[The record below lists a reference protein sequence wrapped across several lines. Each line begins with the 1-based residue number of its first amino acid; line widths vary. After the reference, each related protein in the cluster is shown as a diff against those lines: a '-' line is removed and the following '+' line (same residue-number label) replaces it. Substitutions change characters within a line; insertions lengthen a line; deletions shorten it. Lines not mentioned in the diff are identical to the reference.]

1 MLFWHSYHAFIPG
14 PECVQCGEV
23 PKRRVHLD
31 LVELQR
37 NLLHCYGVQDTG
49 RDSKW
54 DLRVLLRRLLRL
66 QPRLWTDEQPE
77 QHVHRAGHLHPW
89 HRCRPMHLQD
99 LSFWD
104 SLQVEAG
111 IYQSYSH
118 STCRQ
123 AIAKPTPTLYLNNII
138 YHYSLSG
145 DAKYDAVTAA
155 SPFYTGHCI
164 EDSLNIASP
173 GHASPPEICGVNTG
187 QHMFIPMDTCVTIN
201 INIGTSAG
209 TRSW

>member
-1 MLFWHSYHAFIPG
+1 MLRQNSIQNDLIDLIQDLTSEVSQKNPESWIFCWQFYHAFIPG

-31 LVELQR
+31 VFELQR
-37 NLLHCYGVQDTG
+37 NVLHCYGVQDTG
-49 RDSKW
+49 GNSKW
-54 DLRVLLRRLLRL
+54 ELRVLLRRLLRL
-66 QPRLWTDEQPE
+66 QPRLWTDEQSE

-123 AIAKPTPTLYLNNII
+123 PLRCISTISSTII
-138 YHYSLSG
+138 VFQVMQ
-145 DAKYDAVTAA
+145 VT
-155 SPFYTGHCI
+155 
-164 EDSLNIASP
+164 
-173 GHASPPEICGVNTG
+173 
-187 QHMFIPMDTCVTIN
+187 M
-201 INIGTSAG
+201 
-209 TRSW
+209 R